1 MTIFLFRNGDN
12 PIEYCATDTRSG
24 HRLPTAQA
32 HSRWHYYAEL
42 QNALHAAVFGVRNF
56 EAAKQSISRRGYLLF
71 TDNRL
76 LRNCN

>member
-24 HRLPTAQA
+24 HRLPAQR
-32 HSRWHYYAEL
+32 SRWHYYAEL
-42 QNALHAAVFGVRNF
+42 QNALHAAVYGVSNF
-56 EAAKQSISRRGYLLF
+56 EAAKRSISRRGYMLY

-76 LRNCN
+76 LRNCT